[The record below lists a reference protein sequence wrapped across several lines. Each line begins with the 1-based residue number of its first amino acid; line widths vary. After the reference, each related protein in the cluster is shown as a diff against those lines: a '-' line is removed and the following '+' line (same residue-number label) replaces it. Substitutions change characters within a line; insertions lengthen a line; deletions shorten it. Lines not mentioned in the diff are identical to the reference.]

1 MKTLKD
7 ITDKIPKEA
16 RDKMVKYAKK
26 AFDLGWTAHSNKLI
40 VEKLTNHAATLP
52 KGRTKTRMDEIATFI
67 LAHDEMCYEDFVD
80 YFDNVKGWYPDPEL
94 YAELKKAVIDNPTIL
109 KLYNRVNKYED

>member
-7 ITDKIPKEA
+7 ITDKLPKAA
-16 RDKMVKYAKK
+16 RDTIEKMSINAKR
-26 AFDLGWTAHSNKLI
+26 LGWPAHSHDI
-40 VEKLTNHAATLP
+40 IAAKLTKHAKTL
-52 KGRTKTRMDEIATFI
+52 KAGQTKTRLNEVAAFV
-67 LAHDEMCYEDFVD
+67 LANPRMCYSDFVD